1 MIIVGGT
8 TRLTH
13 SGLSI
18 VEWQPIV
25 GTIPPL
31 SPADWAA
38 TFAKYRETP
47 EYQKINRGM
56 SLEAFKGIFWWEY
69 FHRLLGRVIGLV
81 FLLPL
86 LVFALTK
93 KIQRELA
100 LKLVAVFLLGALQGA
115 LGWYMVRSG
124 LVDNPRV
131 SHYRLTAHLGLAVLL
146 YSLSLWMA
154 LGLLR
159 PRDASRTT
167 APRLRRY
174 AAVVTGMIFLMILS
188 GGLVAGMR
196 AGHAYN
202 TFPLMAGRWIPA
214 DLFALD
220 PWYMNFFTNMVTVQ
234 FDHRLIAGLLAFAVP
249 AFWIYSRKHL
259 LAART
264 RLALNLLLA
273 ALVTQIAL
281 GISTLLLIVP
291 VGLAVMHQAGAI
303 LLLSAA
309 IWVTHEL
316 S

>member
-1 MIIVGGT
+1 M
-8 TRLTH
+8 
-13 SGLSI
+13 
-18 VEWQPIV
+18 
-25 GTIPPL
+25 
-31 SPADWAA
+31 
-38 TFAKYRETP
+38 
-47 EYQKINRGM
+47 
-56 SLEAFKGIFWWEY
+56 
-69 FHRLLGRVIGLV
+69 
-81 FLLPL
+81 
-86 LVFALTK
+86 
-93 KIQRELA
+93 
-100 LKLVAVFLLGALQGA
+100 
-115 LGWYMVRSG
+115 RSAM
-124 LVDNPRV
+124 R
-131 SHYRLTAHLGLAVLL
+131 TA
-146 YSLSLWMA
+146 
-154 LGLLR
+154 
-159 PRDASRTT
+159 

-220 PWYMNFFTNMVTVQ
+220 PWYINFFTNMLTVQ

-249 AFWIYSRKHL
+249 ALWIYSHKHA

-264 RLALNLLLA
+264 RLALNLLLT

-291 VGLAVMHQAGAI
+291 VGLAVTHQAGAI